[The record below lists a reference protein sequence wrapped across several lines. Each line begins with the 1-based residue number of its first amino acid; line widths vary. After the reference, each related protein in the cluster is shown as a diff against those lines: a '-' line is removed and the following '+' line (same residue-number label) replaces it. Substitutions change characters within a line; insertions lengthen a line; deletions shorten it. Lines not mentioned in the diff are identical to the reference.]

1 MLLIFNELSFLHPFS
16 EQKCISADLCVQD
29 AAEVCGLSQPKLEM
43 AMLSCWCVNVLSV
56 QCQMNYCAAAV
67 GDAYFYFLRNY
78 KNLLNHVNV
87 YWMLWKIIQKL

>member
-43 AMLSCWCVNVLSV
+43 AMLSC
-56 QCQMNYCAAAV
+56 
-67 GDAYFYFLRNY
+67 
-78 KNLLNHVNV
+78 
-87 YWMLWKIIQKL
+87 